1 MFGEVLL
8 SAKVLEKKKCKMAI
22 EGGKLTKDNWK
33 NSKNS
38 SVTDKVLYEV
48 NSKVVDEAWIN
59 AQAEI
64 DFDSKIDNIAYDS
77 VK

>member
-1 MFGEVLL
+1 
-8 SAKVLEKKKCKMAI
+8 MAI